1 MANFS
6 NTKPQLLLRQP
17 NIFSIFKDI
26 WGILFLLMRSASLV
40 TQMVKSMPAMQENRA
55 VCETWVRFLGQKDP
69 LEEEATTH
77 SSVVAWEVPW
87 TEEPGDTQ
95 SLELQRVR
103 HN

>member
-1 MANFS
+1 M
-6 NTKPQLLLRQP
+6 RQP

-40 TQMVKSMPAMQENRA
+40 TQM
-55 VCETWVRFLGQKDP
+55 CETWVRFLGQKDP